1 MKAKKT
7 NIWVYADWLGMSQ
20 ARCIGLLT
28 AHGGKGKTTFSFEYD
43 KDWLK
48 SDEQFVLDPDI
59 SWFSGRQF
67 PDAKQN
73 FGIFLDSMPDTWGRT
88 LMKRKAAQTAK
99 EKNKA
104 TPVLYEKDYLLGVY
118 DESRMGALRF
128 KTEKNGA
135 FLDDSKNNPIPP
147 WSFVRD
153 LQFATNI
160 IESDKKSADVKK
172 WLSILVAPGSSL
184 GGARPKANILD
195 ENKHLWIAKFPS
207 KNDVTDK
214 AAWEYLAFKL
224 AINAGIEMA
233 ECKIQKISGRFHTFF
248 TKRFDRIG
256 DKRIHFASAMT
267 MTGNNENTIRDAT
280 PSYLELAEFIQF
292 SGSKIKKDLRQLW
305 RRIVFNIAVSN
316 TDDHLRNHGF
326 IIKNNEWRLS
336 PAYDINP
343 SVDKAGLSLNIDLD
357 NNDLDFDLAK
367 SIGEYFK
374 LGNSHMEEILNEVK
388 KSVSSWLRTAKEIGI
403 SRHEQELIS
412 GAFRY

>member
-1 MKAKKT
+1 MK
-7 NIWVYADWLGMSQ
+7 
-20 ARCIGLLT
+20 
-28 AHGGKGKTTFSFEYD
+28 
-43 KDWLK
+43 
-48 SDEQFVLDPDI
+48 
-59 SWFSGRQF
+59 
-67 PDAKQN
+67 
-73 FGIFLDSMPDTWGRT
+73 
-88 LMKRKAAQTAK
+88 
-99 EKNKA
+99 
-104 TPVLYEKDYLLGVY
+104 
-118 DESRMGALRF
+118 
-128 KTEKNGA
+128 
-135 FLDDSKNNPIPP
+135 
-147 WSFVRD
+147 
-153 LQFATNI
+153 
-160 IESDKKSADVKK
+160 
-172 WLSILVAPGSSL
+172 
-184 GGARPKANILD
+184 
-195 ENKHLWIAKFPS
+195 
-207 KNDVTDK
+207 
-214 AAWEYLAFKL
+214 
-224 AINAGIEMA
+224 
-233 ECKIQKISGRFHTFF
+233 
-248 TKRFDRIG
+248 
-256 DKRIHFASAMT
+256 
-267 MTGNNENTIRDAT
+267 NTIRDAT